1 MNQYR
6 GEIKGVLGGKERT
19 FKVTFESIVNI
30 ENRTGKSIMTL
41 THDIA
46 LSRYAMKDIVI
57 VLHEGLLGMKSNV
70 VQEAVG
76 DMVMKSGLKESSDLA
91 AKIIETIFTGETKGE
106 ENPLVEAEN
115 KEKTTP

>member
-19 FKVTFESIVNI
+19 FKVTFENIVNI

-57 VLHEGLLGMKSNV
+57 VLHERLLNKSNV

-76 DMVMKSGLKESSDLA
+76 DMVMQSGLKESSDLA

-106 ENPLVEAEN
+106 ENPLAQAEN
-115 KEKTTP
+115 KEKPTP